1 MNYKIEG
8 AMRRNKKYFILFGNT
23 MVIYSH
29 SINRA
34 IS

>member
-8 AMRRNKKYFILFGNT
+8 AIRRNRKYFIIFGNT

-29 SINRA
+29 SINVA
-34 IS
+34 Y